1 MMNFLID
8 ENISPSVAK
17 YLRDFLEL
25 DAIHIRDRGL
35 LGISDESVLE
45 FASKED
51 RILVTANVKDFE
63 KLAKEEEIHAG
74 MIFLLNAGLNKHQQ
88 IELVVSAIEVIRSM
102 IQTEEYMIN
111 KVLYI
116 LLDGTFQIED
126 MP

>member
-1 MMNFLID
+1 MNFLID

-17 YLRDFLEL
+17 YLRNFFEL

-35 LGISDESVLE
+35 LGISDEEVLA
-45 FASKED
+45 FASSED

-74 MIFLLNAGLNKHQQ
+74 MIFLLDAGLNKDKQ
-88 IELVVSAIEVIRSM
+88 IEVMVSVLEVVRS
-102 IQTEEYMIN
+102 IVQKGEYMIN
-111 KVLYI
+111 KVIYVLI
-116 LLDGTFQIED
+116 DGTLQIKN

>member
-25 DAIHIRDRGL
+25 DAIHIRDRVL

-111 KVLYI
+111 
-116 LLDGTFQIED
+116 
-126 MP
+126 